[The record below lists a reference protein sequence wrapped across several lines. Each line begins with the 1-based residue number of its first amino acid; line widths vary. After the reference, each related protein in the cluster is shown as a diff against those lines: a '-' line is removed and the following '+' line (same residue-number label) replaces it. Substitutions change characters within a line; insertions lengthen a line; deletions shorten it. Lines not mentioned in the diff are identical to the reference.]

1 MESPAAGN
9 SRFAHERCVWK
20 RWDQSVSLKTT
31 HANCSRSAFAEE
43 GTASN
48 NAAHRNL
55 ERHQPVSNLQGA
67 HEDDSWRFSVGVAA
81 QAAPSKPA
89 ISNVEIIPSRRRRTA
104 KSTRANK

>member
-1 MESPAAGN
+1 MESPATGD
-9 SRFAHERCVWK
+9 SRFARKCSVGK
-20 RWDQSVSLKTT
+20 RRGQLVSLKTT

-48 NAAHRNL
+48 NAVHRDL
-55 ERHQPVSNLQGA
+55 ERHQSISHNLQGA

-89 ISNVEIIPSRRRRTA
+89 ISGVEIIPSRRRRMA
-104 KSTRANK
+104 KST